1 MNVSFWWGILVPK
14 VGFLSDVLF
23 LGLQGTRMVSDQP
36 ITAHGSRAIPIRLP
50 LEEEVSNNEK
60 ALQSAQALREKQVT
74 EFKSDFKEPW
84 G

>member
-1 MNVSFWWGILVPK
+1 
-14 VGFLSDVLF
+14 
-23 LGLQGTRMVSDQP
+23 MVSDQP

-60 ALQSAQALREKQVT
+60 ALQSAQALREKQFT